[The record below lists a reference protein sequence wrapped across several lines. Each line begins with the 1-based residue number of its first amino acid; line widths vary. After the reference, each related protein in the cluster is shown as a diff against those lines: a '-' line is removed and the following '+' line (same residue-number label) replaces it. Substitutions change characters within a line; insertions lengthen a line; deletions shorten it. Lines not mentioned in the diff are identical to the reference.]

1 VTHTYGLPVLGP
13 ISLRRYRDDHRVDPV
28 ISSGQYPDG
37 ELPDRGWLL
46 PSATRYGADL
56 RACDPVGP
64 SHLRVLAAEP
74 ILAAGAEQRAADSTG
89 TRGIVTAA
97 ARVAPLLGVVAGRTD
112 LPTGR

>member
-74 ILAAGAEQRAADSTG
+74 ILAAGAEQRAADSAG
-89 TRGIVTAA
+89 TRGVVTA
-97 ARVAPLLGVVAGRTD
+97 GGRGRRG
-112 LPTGR
+112 LPRY